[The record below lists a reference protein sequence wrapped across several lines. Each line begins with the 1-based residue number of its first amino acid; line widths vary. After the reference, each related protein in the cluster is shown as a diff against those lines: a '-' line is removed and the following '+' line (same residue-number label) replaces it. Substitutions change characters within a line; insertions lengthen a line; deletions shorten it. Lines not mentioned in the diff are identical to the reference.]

1 MICLLFYGSFLSAHV
16 IYFLCIQ
23 LKFFLHKAGGKMTD
37 NILIIGLMGVGK
49 TTVARGIAKE
59 LDMDFFDTDTE
70 LEEVTGLKLKDIY
83 RKYGEIRFR
92 SEEALV
98 MNKLRKKQNCVI
110 SVGTS
115 LAMTEATKELLP
127 QIGSVVWLDGSSDSV
142 KERLKRKYNKVLLPK
157 GVNLKN
163 FDDFAAELMKDFA
176 ETADYTVNVDGLDLD
191 GVVRKIV
198 GAAPSIRST

>member
-1 MICLLFYGSFLSAHV
+1 MPAFLRFFFVCPCHIFFMYSV
-16 IYFLCIQ
+16 EI
-23 LKFFLHKAGGKMTD
+23 FLHKAGGKMTD

-198 GAAPSIRST
+198 AAAPSIRST

>member
-1 MICLLFYGSFLSAHV
+1 
-16 IYFLCIQ
+16 
-23 LKFFLHKAGGKMTD
+23 MTD
-37 NILIIGLMGVGK
+37 NILITGLMGVGK

-198 GAAPSIRST
+198 GAAPLIRST

>member
-1 MICLLFYGSFLSAHV
+1 
-16 IYFLCIQ
+16 
-23 LKFFLHKAGGKMTD
+23 MTD

-198 GAAPSIRST
+198 AAAPSIRST